1 MTAGRD
7 TDLHAPG
14 PAAPLEV
21 DGALWIRAGATAVG
35 GHGRMGLLRAVAEQ
49 GSITRAA
56 KAYGMSY
63 KAAWDAIDAMNR
75 AAGAPLV
82 ERVAGGRGGGATR
95 LTERG
100 RQLLERFA
108 QIDAVHRRFLGL
120 LDEPANE
127 LEHDFSLLQVVNMR
141 TSARNQYVGTVS
153 AVRRGAVN
161 DEIEVALPG
170 GTTRLV
176 ALVTRESTES
186 LGLRAGLA
194 VIALV
199 KSSHVLLATGLQGAR
214 LSARNQWPGTVRSVR
229 PGAVNAEVELEI
241 AGGQAVVATVTQAS
255 VEALGLAP
263 GAAATALV
271 KASDPVLAVLA

>member
-1 MTAGRD
+1 MSDRRKPASPRLAVDGTLWITAGEAN
-7 TDLHAPG
+7 L
-14 PAAPLEV
+14 
-21 DGALWIRAGATAVG
+21 G
-35 GHGRMGLLRAVAEQ
+35 GRGRIGLLRAVAAE

-56 KAYGMSY
+56 KAFGMSY

-75 AAGAPLV
+75 VAGEPLV
-82 ERVAGGRGGGATR
+82 ERVIGGKGGGSTR

-100 RQLLERFA
+100 RRLVKRFE

-199 KSSHVLLATGLQGAR
+199 KSSHVLLATGLDGAKV
-214 LSARNQWPGTVRSVR
+214 SARNQWPGTVRSVR
-229 PGAVNAEVELEI
+229 PGAVNAEVVLEI
-241 AGGQAVVATVTQAS
+241 AGGHEVVAVVTQAG

-263 GAAATALV
+263 GTQATALI

>member
-7 TDLHAPG
+7 ADLPAPG

-21 DGALWIRAGATAVG
+21 DGALWIRGGTAAVG

-120 LDEPANE
+120 LEAPAND
-127 LEHDFSLLQVVNMR
+127 LGGAFSLLQVVNMK
-141 TSARNQYVGTVS
+141 TSARNQFVGTV
-153 AVRRGAVN
+153 AHVHPGAVN
-161 DEIEVALPG
+161 DEIEVLLPG
-170 GTTRLV
+170 GSALV
-176 ALVTRESTES
+176 ALVTRESTAG
-186 LGLRAGLA
+186 LGLRPGQA

-214 LSARNQWPGTVRSVR
+214 VSARNQWPGTVRSVR